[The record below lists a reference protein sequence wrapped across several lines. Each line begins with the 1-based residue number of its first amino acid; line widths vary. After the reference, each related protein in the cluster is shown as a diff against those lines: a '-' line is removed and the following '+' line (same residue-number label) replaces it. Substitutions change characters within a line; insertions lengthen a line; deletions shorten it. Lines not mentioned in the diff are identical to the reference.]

1 MFYPNQCADGETKC
15 HIAIILHGQYMNS
28 DFYGEDFLYN
38 SGFPEYAVSNDIIL
52 IFPQAEQLYAKNP
65 HGLWAY
71 SP

>member
-1 MFYPNQCADGETKC
+1 
-15 HIAIILHGQYMNS
+15 MNS